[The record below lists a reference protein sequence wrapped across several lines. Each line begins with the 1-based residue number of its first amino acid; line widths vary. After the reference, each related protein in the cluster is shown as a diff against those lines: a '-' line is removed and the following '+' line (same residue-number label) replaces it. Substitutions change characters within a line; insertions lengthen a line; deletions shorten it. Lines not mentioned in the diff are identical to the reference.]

1 MSEIKNIPVYSDA
14 IITPTSNQRFSIYG
28 AVYGKEN
35 NEYKTIKHSQRWCGD
50 KFTPQ
55 DPEILNGNTMNG
67 IYTIQEPSLYL
78 GHLTTHYGH
87 FLMETLLRFWAID
100 KLRENKKP
108 FKYIV
113 FNPWFLKRYG
123 CNFNKFLPFMTLLKV
138 FGLTMI
144 NVIVVNKKTK
154 FSTLYVPV
162 PMGKLAPPYFNDPQ
176 NVVFDKIVN
185 YCNSVTPLQKFNDKI
200 YISRRYTSLRSITNE
215 SQVEESFKRKG
226 FQIVYMEKIPFV
238 NQIAIVSHAKTI
250 AGFVGSGLHNTIF
263 TKNAIVLMLLG
274 ERNGNNFQT
283 ACDKLRGNNL
293 ILVKN
298 KMQGKIIDIR
308 HLTDY
313 MNDNSNLFN

>member
-1 MSEIKNIPVYSDA
+1 MSDSHIENIPVYSDA

-35 NEYKTIKHSQRWCGD
+35 NEYKIIKHSQRWCGD

-55 DPEILNGNTMNG
+55 DPKILNGSTING
-67 IYTIQEPSLYL
+67 IYAIQEPSLYL

-138 FGLTMI
+138 FGLTMR
-144 NVIVVNKKTK
+144 NVIVVNEKTK
-154 FSTLYVPV
+154 FSSLYVPV
-162 PMGKLAPPYFNDPQ
+162 PMGKLAHPNFNDHQ
-176 NVVFDKIVN
+176 NVVFDKI
-185 YCNSVTPLQKFNDKI
+185 
-200 YISRRYTSLRSITNE
+200 YISRKHAHLRSITNE
-215 SQVEESFKRKG
+215 STVEELFRKNG

-238 NQIAIVSHAKTI
+238 NQIATISHAKTI
-250 AGFVGSGLHNTIF
+250 AGFTGSGLHNTIF

-274 ERNGNNFQT
+274 DRNGNNFQI
-283 ACDKLRGNNL
+283 ACDKLRDNKL
-293 ILVKN
+293 ILVKS
-298 KMQGKIIDIR
+298 KMQGRILDIR
-308 HLTDY
+308 HLTNY
-313 MNDNSNLFN
+313 MNENSNLFN